1 MKKYIYSTIS
11 FVVFAIPSVL
21 LIINLLKYP
30 DLDGFLL
37 NFIAD
42 YLVCIECMNVYD
54 IDYTGVAE
62 NIILLIANLNITLLI
77 LSYIYTIILLLI
89 SDITKISIH
98 WLIKSGILAG
108 LIILINYFFLNSTTF
123 ADADFFSASGV
134 MILNLSTLIYYLTMF
149 LIILVVQNWLSK
161 KHV

>member
-1 MKKYIYSTIS
+1 MHRMHGNYAYVGES
-11 FVVFAIPSVL
+11 
-21 LIINLLKYP
+21 
-30 DLDGFLL
+30 
-37 NFIAD
+37 
-42 YLVCIECMNVYD
+42 
-54 IDYTGVAE
+54 
-62 NIILLIANLNITLLI
+62 IILLIANLNITLLI
-77 LSYIYTIILLLI
+77 LSYVYTIILLLI

-108 LIILINYFFLNSTTF
+108 LIILINYYFLNTTAF
-123 ADADFFSASGV
+123 WVSDFFSDSGV

>member
-11 FVVFAIPSVL
+11 FVVFAIPSVF

-42 YLVCIECMNVYD
+42 YLLCIECMNVYD

>member
-98 WLIKSGILAG
+98 WLIKSVIFAG
-108 LIILINYFFLNSTTF
+108 LIILINYYFLTSTAYVA
-123 ADADFFSASGV
+123 ADYISANKA
-134 MILNLSTLIYYLTMF
+134 MLLNLFTLIYYLLLLN
-149 LIILVVQNWLSK
+149 LILITNKLFR
-161 KHV
+161 

>member
-1 MKKYIYSTIS
+1 MNNCLEDIVTPVLQLI
-11 FVVFAIPSVL
+11 AQLNIVL
-21 LIINLLKYP
+21 LMLTY
-30 DLDGFLL
+30 
-37 NFIAD
+37 
-42 YLVCIECMNVYD
+42 VY
-54 IDYTGVAE
+54 I
-62 NIILLIANLNITLLI
+62 
-77 LSYIYTIILLLI
+77 IILLLI

-123 ADADFFSASGV
+123 EGADFFSASGV

>member
-123 ADADFFSASGV
+123 ADADLFSASGV